1 MPGDARPR
9 ALTAVRDGGRTVS
22 SPRVKCDRRP
32 EADAPAS
39 GYGNARMEGDP
50 PAEPREVLILEG
62 EGEMERL
69 VASVL
74 TAQ

>member
-1 MPGDARPR
+1 
-9 ALTAVRDGGRTVS
+9 
-22 SPRVKCDRRP
+22 
-32 EADAPAS
+32 
-39 GYGNARMEGDP
+39 MEGDP